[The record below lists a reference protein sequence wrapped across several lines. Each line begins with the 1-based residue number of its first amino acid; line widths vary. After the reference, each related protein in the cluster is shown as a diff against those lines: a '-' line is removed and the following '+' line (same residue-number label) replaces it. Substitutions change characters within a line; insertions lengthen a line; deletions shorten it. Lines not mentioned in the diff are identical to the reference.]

1 MRLKDKTIIVT
12 GAAKGLGRGAV
23 IACMNEGADV
33 VAVDIDRKAL
43 RTLEEEIP
51 KPRIRS
57 YGSANFIWCD
67 VRDETSV
74 KGMLDKVIK
83 ENGKID
89 GLVSNAGTAP
99 VHLKDAVHTSLADWK
114 DNLDMNLTS
123 HFIVCKNAIPLM
135 TGGGSI
141 VITSSISAQI
151 VTSVHVSYTT
161 TKHAINGFVKHM
173 AVEAGHDDIRVNSI
187 LPGGV
192 LETTTGNNVKPH
204 NEKER
209 PPGWIPIRRFGYA
222 VEEYGATIAFLLS
235 EESGY
240 ITGTNIPVDGGYLTA

>member
-1 MRLKDKTIIVT
+1 MRLKDKTIIIT
-12 GAAKGLGRGAV
+12 GAAKGLGKGAAL
-23 IACMNEGADV
+23 ACSKEGADV

-43 RTLEEEIP
+43 RTLQEELP
-51 KPRIRS
+51 K
-57 YGSANFIWCD
+57 AKFIWCD

-99 VHLKDAVHTSLADWK
+99 VGLGKAVHTKLQDWK

-141 VITSSISAQI
+141 VITSSISAQV

-240 ITGTNIPVDGGYLTA
+240 ITGTNIPVDGGYLTV

>member
-12 GAAKGLGRGAV
+12 GAAKGLGRGAA
-23 IACMNEGADV
+23 IACSKEGADV

-43 RTLEEEIP
+43 RTLQEELP
-51 KPRIRS
+51 K
-57 YGSANFIWCD
+57 AKFIWCD
-67 VRDETSV
+67 VRDESSV
-74 KGMLDKVIK
+74 KEMLNKVIK

-89 GLVSNAGTAP
+89 GVVSNAGTAP
-99 VHLKDAVHTSLADWK
+99 SHLATAIHTSLADWQ
-114 DNLDMNLTS
+114 DNLDMNITS

-192 LETTTGNNVKPH
+192 LETTTGNNVKSN

-222 VEEYGATIAFLLS
+222 VEEYGATLAFLLS
-235 EESGY
+235 DEAGY